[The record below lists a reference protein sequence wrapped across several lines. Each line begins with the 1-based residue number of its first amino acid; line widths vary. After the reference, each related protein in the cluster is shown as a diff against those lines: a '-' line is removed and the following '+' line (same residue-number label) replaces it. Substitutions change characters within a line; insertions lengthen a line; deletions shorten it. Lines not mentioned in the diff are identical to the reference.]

1 MKRLMRST
9 PTLPD
14 WVPDMAVRDV
24 SSLSLEQ
31 LISLKGRN
39 AVITGAAWGLGR
51 ATAFRLAEAGASVL
65 ISDIDTDKAA
75 ATASEIAAATGARVL
90 STYSDAGD
98 SASVTGLVERAVR
111 ELGGIDIWV
120 NNAGIPSSV
129 PVFDLSEEGFDRVL
143 AIDLKGTFFGAR
155 EAARHMVEAG
165 RGGTI
170 VNVASLAGLLGISA
184 GQSAY
189 VAAKHGVVGLTKTM
203 AIELGKHDI
212 RVMAVAPGVCLTEKT
227 AFLADLPQ
235 ENLKAI
241 GIPGIDTSRL
251 GRVGTADDVARVI
264 LFCASDMAM
273 FMSGCT
279 LPVDGGVAA

>member
-1 MKRLMRST
+1 
-9 PTLPD
+9 
-14 WVPDMAVRDV
+14 MAVRDV
-24 SSLSLEQ
+24 SALPLTE

-65 ISDIDTDKAA
+65 IGDVDTDKAK
-75 ATASEIAAATGARVL
+75 ATAADISLATGARVL

-98 SASVTGLVERAVR
+98 SASVVGLVDHAIKQF
-111 ELGGIDIWV
+111 GNIDIWV
-120 NNAGIPSSV
+120 NNAGLPSSV
-129 PVFDLSEEGFDRVL
+129 PVFDLSEEEFDRVV
-143 AIDLKGTFFGAR
+143 AITLKGTFLGAR
-155 EAARHMVEAG
+155 EAARRMVEAG

-170 VNVASLAGLLGISA
+170 VNVASLAGLLGISP

-227 AFLADLPQ
+227 AFLADLPP
-235 ENLKAI
+235 EKLKAI

-279 LPVDGGVAA
+279 LPVDGGIAS

>member
-1 MKRLMRST
+1 
-9 PTLPD
+9 
-14 WVPDMAVRDV
+14 MAVRDV
-24 SSLSLEQ
+24 SSAPLAELV
-31 LISLKGRN
+31 SLKGRN

-51 ATAFRLAEAGASVL
+51 ATAFRLAEAGANVL
-65 ISDIDTDKAA
+65 IGDIDDEKAA
-75 ATASEIAAATGARVL
+75 ATAAEVAKATGAEVL
-90 STYSDAGD
+90 AAHSDASD
-98 SASVTGLVERAVR
+98 ASSVTALADRAVAD
-111 ELGGIDIWV
+111 LGGIDIWV
-120 NNAGIPSSV
+120 NNAGLPSAV
-129 PVFDLSEEGFDRVL
+129 PLMDLSDEEFDRVV
-143 AIDLKGTFFGAR
+143 AVTLKGTMVGAR
-155 EAARHMVEAG
+155 EAARRMIAAG
-165 RGGTI
+165 NGGTI

-189 VAAKHGVVGLTKTM
+189 VGAKHGVVGLTKTM

-227 AFLADLPQ
+227 AFLAQVPPEQ
-235 ENLKAI
+235 LKAI

-279 LPVDGGVAA
+279 LPVDGGIAA